1 MLANELN
8 IVESTLMVN
17 TKGGLFFNSLN
28 VNNFQMFSAI
38 FMKFH

>member
-1 MLANELN
+1 MVAKELN
-8 IVESTLMVN
+8 KVESALMVI